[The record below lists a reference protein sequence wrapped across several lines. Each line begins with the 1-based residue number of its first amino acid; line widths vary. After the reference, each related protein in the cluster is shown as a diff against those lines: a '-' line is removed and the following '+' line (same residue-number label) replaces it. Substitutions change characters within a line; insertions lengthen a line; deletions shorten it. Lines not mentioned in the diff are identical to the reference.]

1 VSGAAS
7 RVLAPVAPDL
17 AKGAR
22 RLARLK
28 EMVPA
33 RADLVLVGDSLAAG
47 FPDAVLGASLPG
59 VAVFNF
65 GLPGDRVQNTLWRLD
80 AFDLAHLEPRAVV
93 LLLGTNNLG
102 DGDPAE
108 EVAGGLAAVV
118 ERLLARWPG
127 ARLLLLTVP
136 WREERPGYA
145 DGERRRLNG
154 LLAAAWVAH
163 PRVDLL
169 DTDAALHGSVSDPPA
184 LEPDGLHLSEAGYR
198 RLSAALARRLDGIA

>member
-1 VSGAAS
+1 MTGAAS
-7 RVLAPVAPDL
+7 HVLTPVPPDL

-22 RLARLK
+22 RLAKLK
-28 EMVPA
+28 ETVPD

-47 FPDAVLGASLPG
+47 FPEAVLGASLPG
-59 VAVFNF
+59 WRVFNF
-65 GLPGDRVQNTLWRLD
+65 GLPGDRVQNTLWRLG

-108 EVAGGLAAVV
+108 EVARGLAAVV
-118 ERLLARWPG
+118 ESLLALWPG

-136 WREERPGYA
+136 WREERPGYG

-154 LLAAAWVAH
+154 LLAAAWSGR

-169 DTDAALHGSVSDPPA
+169 DTDPALHGSVADPPA
-184 LEPDGLHLSEAGYR
+184 LDADGLHLSEAGYR
-198 RLSAALARRLDGIA
+198 RLCSALAGRLGGIA